1 MSEVKQIG
9 VDVDLLGNEAKNT
22 RVENLAVI
30 PPANPLTIGRLMYD
44 TVSQRVYIDTG
55 TQLYSLSAQFGTLLA
70 NKVLVTD
77 ANGFV
82 STDPNFSW
90 NTVNGT
96 LVVKGG
102 SSLFTIANFTLTNPS
117 ASVVNSVYITGN
129 GSMGMGVMPSIADK
143 LNINGK
149 LRVSLASGVGAG
161 LQIDV
166 LNAIIGGTSTP
177 VAKLD
182 LMGGD
187 ASRPTLYLQPQT
199 PYTGTSTDGMAW
211 NDNVKKSFVEQQ
223 SIGNKALVGFL
234 SGATGDSN
242 TVVNTVASTLITTN
256 GYTFVIP
263 ANSLTVGKRIRINFR
278 GRYSN
283 TTGVPTLTFNQ
294 QIGATIINTTGAI
307 TTVNSQTN
315 RGFKGF
321 VEIRVDAIGVSGS
334 INNTMQVMVAS
345 STNALIG
352 QLAPNI
358 TNDVINTTIAN
369 TLQMSVQW
377 GTANALNTITFEDVT
392 YEVLN

>member
-1 MSEVKQIG
+1 MAGSKVIG
-9 VDVDLLGNEAKNT
+9 VDVDLSGNQMLNT
-22 RVENLAVI
+22 RVENLAVL
-30 PPANPLTIGRLMYD
+30 PSANPLTIGRLMYD

-55 TQLYSLSAQFGTLLA
+55 TQLYGLSAQFGTLLA

-90 NTVNGT
+90 TTVGGT
-96 LVVKGG
+96 LVIKGG
-102 SSLFTIANFTLTNPS
+102 GTNPTD
-117 ASVVNSVYITGN
+117 VNVTITNTLAPVGNTIYVMGN
-129 GSMGMGVMPSIADK
+129 GAMGFGVTPSLADK
-143 LNINGK
+143 VNINGK
-149 LRVSLASGVGAG
+149 LRLSQSSGVGAA

-166 LNAIIGGTSTP
+166 LNAIIGGTSSP

-187 ASRPTLYLQPQT
+187 ATRPTIYLQPQT
-199 PYTGTSTDGMAW
+199 PYTGTVTDGMAW

-223 SIGNKALVGFL
+223 SIGNKALVGFV

-242 TVVNTVASTLITTN
+242 TVVNTVATVLITTN

-283 TTGVPTLTFNQ
+283 TIGTPTLTFNQ
-294 QIGATIINTTGAI
+294 QLGATIINTTGAI
-307 TTVNSQTN
+307 PTVGIQTN

-321 VEIRVDAIGVSGS
+321 VEIRVDSIGVTGT
-334 INNTMQVMVAS
+334 INNTMQVMIAS
-345 STNALIG
+345 SVNTLIG
-352 QLAPNI
+352 QLSPNI
-358 TNDVINTTIAN
+358 TNDTINTTIAN
-369 TLQMSVQW
+369 TLQISVAW
-377 GTANALNTITFEDVT
+377 GTANALNKITFEDIT

>member
-1 MSEVKQIG
+1 MDKSVG
-9 VDVDLLGNEAKNT
+9 VNIDLQGNEAKNT
-22 RVENLAVI
+22 RVENLAVL
-30 PPANPLTIGRLMYD
+30 PSANPLTIGRLMYD

-82 STDPNFSW
+82 TTDPNFSW
-90 NTVNGT
+90 TTVGGT

-102 SSLFTIANFTLTNPS
+102 GTNPTDINITLTNTLAP
-117 ASVVNSVYITGN
+117 VGNTIYVMGN
-129 GSMGMGVMPSIADK
+129 GSMGFGVVPFFSEK
-143 LNINGK
+143 VNINGK
-149 LRVSLASGVGAG
+149 LRLSQSSGVGAA

-166 LNAIIGGTSTP
+166 LNAIIGGTSSP

-199 PYTGTSTDGMAW
+199 PYTGTTTDGMAW
-211 NDNVKKSFVEQQ
+211 NDNVKKSFIEQQ
-223 SIGNKALVGFL
+223 SIGNKALVGFV

-242 TVVNTVASTLITTN
+242 TVANTVVSTLITTN
-256 GYTFVIP
+256 GYTFVVP

-283 TTGVPTLTFNQ
+283 TTGTPTLTFNQ
-294 QIGATIINTTGAI
+294 QVDATIINTSGAI

-334 INNTMQVMVAS
+334 INNTMQVIIS
-345 STNALIG
+345 SSANTLIG
-352 QLAPNI
+352 QLSPNI
-358 TNDVINTTIAN
+358 TNDTINTTIAN
-369 TLQMSVQW
+369 TLQLSVKW
-377 GTANALNTITFEDVT
+377 GTANALNTITFEDIT

>member
-1 MSEVKQIG
+1 MADIGIG
-9 VDVDLLGNEAKNT
+9 VNVDLQGNEAKNT
-22 RVENLAVI
+22 RIENLAVI
-30 PPANPLTIGRLMYD
+30 PSANPLTIGRLMYD
-44 TVSQRVYIDTG
+44 TVTKRVFIDTG
-55 TQLYSLSAQFGTLLA
+55 TQVYGLSAQFGTLLA

-77 ANGFV
+77 VNGFV
-82 STDPNFSW
+82 STDANFSW
-90 NTVNGT
+90 DTVNGQ

-102 SSLFTIANFTLTNPS
+102 GTNPTDINITLTNTLAP
-117 ASVVNSVYITGN
+117 VGNTIYVMGN
-129 GSMGMGVMPSIADK
+129 GAMGFGVTPSLGDK
-143 LNINGK
+143 INVNGK
-149 LRVSLASGVGAG
+149 LRLSQSSGVGAG

-166 LNAIIGGTSTP
+166 LNAIIGGTNTP

-242 TVVNTVASTLITTN
+242 TVVNSVASTLITTN

-278 GRYSN
+278 GRYGN
-283 TTGVPTLTFNQ
+283 TTGTPTLTFNQ
-294 QIGATIINTTGAI
+294 QVGATIINTSGAI
-307 TTVNSQTN
+307 ATVNSQTN

-334 INNTMQVMVAS
+334 INNTMQVMIAS
-345 STNALIG
+345 STNALSG

-377 GTANALNTITFEDVT
+377 GKANALNTITFEDIT